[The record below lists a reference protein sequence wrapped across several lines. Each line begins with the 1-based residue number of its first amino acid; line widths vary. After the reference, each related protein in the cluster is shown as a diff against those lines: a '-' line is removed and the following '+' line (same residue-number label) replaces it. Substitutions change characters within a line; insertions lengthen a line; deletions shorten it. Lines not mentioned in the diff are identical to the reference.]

1 MTALAP
7 DAPVRLTTKGA
18 RTRRRILDTAERLF
32 AEKGYSGTTLRD
44 VASASGLRIP
54 SLYNHFASKD
64 SLYAAVLEQ
73 GIAPLLEAMTEYLQA
88 GDARTDRREFTR
100 HMFGLLAQRPQLPRL
115 VQHEILDG
123 GEVLS
128 PLLSEWFKPTLAKA
142 EEVIRALPGAQ
153 RWESE
158 QIPLLVLALYHL
170 AVGAFTIGPLYE
182 ALDREDLRAENALEM
197 QTRFFADVVET
208 LLPEN

>member
-7 DAPVRLTTKGA
+7 DAPVRLTAKGA

-32 AEKGYSGTTLRD
+32 AEKGYNGTTLRD
-44 VASASGLRIP
+44 VAAASGLRIP
-54 SLYNHFASKD
+54 SLYNHFPSKD

-73 GIAPLLEAMTEYLQA
+73 GIAPLLDAMSEYLQA
-88 GDARTDRREFTR
+88 GDAQIPRREFT
-100 HMFGLLAQRPQLPRL
+100 HQMFRLLAQRPQLPRL
-115 VQHEILDG
+115 VQHEVLDG

-128 PLLSEWFKPTLAKA
+128 PLLREWFKPTLAKA

-153 RWESE
+153 RWESD
-158 QIPLLVLALYHL
+158 QIPLLVMALYHL
-170 AVGAFTIGPLYE
+170 AVGAFTIAPLYE

-197 QTRFFADVVET
+197 QTRFFADVVEA